1 MTGECGSS
9 RAAASAARRAAGAFF
24 PGFHS
29 RAAAHALHSRRA
41 PPPAGVHTFPRA
53 GGTRP
58 RARAARCSG
67 AALLLLPERLRRDA
81 ARGSH
86 AAGAHVAR
94 TVHTCCASVGLHTLR
109 SVVRPGNAA
118 EPSAASRERF
128 VSAAA
133 KGDTRKRS
141 ANQREM
147 QSTAVC
153 EVQLP
158 FSDFG
163 KHEARRPQHDTAPLQ
178 LFAHTGT
185 LTQPP
190 PASHSADAIIMR
202 EMLRT
207 HAPGKQS
214 APGMKTLEGSE
225 ESARVSS
232 RGRLA
237 TSLRG
242 GVAFVPCEV
251 AEGSELSSRWLGL
264 ASCQYMPVASSCI
277 KRFDAFVG
285 ERLGFGDEDFPRPRR
300 TARPLG

>member
-1 MTGECGSS
+1 M
-9 RAAASAARRAAGAFF
+9 
-24 PGFHS
+24 
-29 RAAAHALHSRRA
+29 
-41 PPPAGVHTFPRA
+41 
-53 GGTRP
+53 
-58 RARAARCSG
+58 
-67 AALLLLPERLRRDA
+67 
-81 ARGSH
+81 
-86 AAGAHVAR
+86 
-94 TVHTCCASVGLHTLR
+94 R

-133 KGDTRKRS
+133 KGDMRQRS
-141 ANQREM
+141 TNQREA

-153 EVQLP
+153 EAQPPP

-202 EMLRT
+202 EMRRT

-214 APGMKTLEGSE
+214 APGMKTLEGSP

-232 RGRLA
+232 RGRIA
-237 TSLRG
+237 ASLLG
-242 GVAFVPCEV
+242 GAALVSCEA
-251 AEGSELSSRWLGL
+251 AEGSELSSLWLDCL
-264 ASCQYMPVASSCI
+264 LYTSPS
-277 KRFDAFVG
+277 
-285 ERLGFGDEDFPRPRR
+285 PRD
-300 TARPLG
+300 

>member
-1 MTGECGSS
+1 MARHEPRPAPHGAQRAVFGRPPRSRRCA
-9 RAAASAARRAAGAFF
+9 RAALAQGAAARRCAHISAGRGHKAS
-24 PGFHS
+24 GAS
-29 RAAAHALHSRRA
+29 STLQRQ
-41 PPPAGVHTFPRA
+41 
-53 GGTRP
+53 
-58 RARAARCSG
+58 CCG

-81 ARGSH
+81 AHGSH

-118 EPSAASRERF
+118 EPSAASRQRF
-128 VSAAA
+128 LTAAA
-133 KGDTRKRS
+133 KGATRKRS
-141 ANQREM
+141 ADQRET

-153 EVQLP
+153 EARLP

-178 LFAHTGT
+178 LVAHTGT

-202 EMLRT
+202 EMRRT

-214 APGMKTLEGSE
+214 APGMKTLEGSPK
-225 ESARVSS
+225 SARVSREAAS
-232 RGRLA
+232 QRRYVA
-237 TSLRG
+237 ALRSWHVKLQRAPSFPPG
-242 GVAFVPCEV
+242 GWILC
-251 AEGSELSSRWLGL
+251 L
-264 ASCQYMPVASSCI
+264 ASICLQQSSCV
-277 KRFDAFVG
+277 KRFNASVG
-285 ERLGFGDEDFPRPRR
+285 EGLGFRDEDFPKPRR